1 MNSFII
7 NLIMKYL
14 RYKYNYWVL
23 KEFEADENCIET
35 ENEKIRWRDLTMA
48 FAKFK
53 ENKNDAIK

>member
-1 MNSFII
+1 
-7 NLIMKYL
+7 MKYL